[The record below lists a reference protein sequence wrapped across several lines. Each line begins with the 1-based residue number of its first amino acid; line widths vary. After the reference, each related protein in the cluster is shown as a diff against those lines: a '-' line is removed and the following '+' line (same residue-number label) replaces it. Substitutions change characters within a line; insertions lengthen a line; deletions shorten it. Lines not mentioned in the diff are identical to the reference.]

1 MAHLNKE
8 CVKISSICDEVTGKT
23 AKEIFYETKTE
34 TDRHSK
40 QGYNHMNIHVQNN
53 KQVLDLL
60 KCFFILSHKSA
71 QPDPVSW
78 FITQ

>member
-1 MAHLNKE
+1 
-8 CVKISSICDEVTGKT
+8 
-23 AKEIFYETKTE
+23 
-34 TDRHSK
+34 
-40 QGYNHMNIHVQNN
+40 MNIHVQNN

-78 FITQ
+78 FITQCTFIPHPHQIHYTEQKCNIESERCNHTFQKQKIIY